1 MTKIGH
7 SPSIDGR
14 ANAVEMIDLA
24 AAADPYL
31 QHRCRQSKLY
41 RLLCNEAD
49 EGEGTAAAAE
59 SVRASDSRPLLL
71 LAQTNPLHPPGD
83 DTAGH

>member
-1 MTKIGH
+1 
-7 SPSIDGR
+7 
-14 ANAVEMIDLA
+14 MIDLVA
-24 AAADPYL
+24 VPYL
-31 QHRCRQSKLY
+31 QHRWRRRQSKLY

>member
-1 MTKIGH
+1 
-7 SPSIDGR
+7 
-14 ANAVEMIDLA
+14 MIDLVA
-24 AAADPYL
+24 ASAAADPYL

-49 EGEGTAAAAE
+49 EGEEEDEREGGGTAAAW

-71 LAQTNPLHPPGD
+71 LAQTNPLHPRGY
-83 DTAGH
+83 DTAGHHSNIM